1 MANAHS
7 MVVSILSVQ
16 FGGSKSVHAVVQ
28 PSPASSHRALPPAP
42 TETAAPETIAAQPP
56 APTVRPP
63 VCESEDRSLLM
74 EVESGSICPLGAG
87 AGSFHARDALKA
99 HLGGRVCLPPS

>member
-63 VCESEDRSLLM
+63 LM
-74 EVESGSICPLGAG
+74 CPLVDLCKHFSGIH
-87 AGSFHARDALKA
+87 SIWKF
-99 HLGGRVCLPPS
+99 LG